1 MVLQK
6 ISEDPFCKSFYSNL
20 HNLLESNTKQRLL
33 IAVSGGMDSMAM
45 FFAIKSLKCYDF
57 VIGHVDHGIRN
68 ESVEDLKF
76 VESIAKRFEV
86 PFFYRTLKPKNIK
99 RGDSI
104 ESWCRENRY
113 HQLNKIAKNADA
125 NYILTAHHANDQAE
139 TVLLN
144 LSRHSGVSG
153 LCGIGMKNKNLI
165 RPFLFFPKRKIKNF
179 VKKYQIPY
187 VIDPT
192 NDDVNIPR
200 NFIRKRVL
208 SEWEEQNNDM
218 INAINQSAEHFSE
231 WKNSLDYF
239 IHEILLKKVSY
250 TDSDF
255 AIPIDLVQ
263 KTPTFSIVRLI
274 QFLTSDGMNFWS
286 KYDLNRMKIF
296 LKTPK
301 TGKKLILR
309 NKWDL
314 LIDRKIIFGKKI
326 YSKKLTKKIKLNF
339 NKYTYFIDK
348 KYKLSLVEN
357 YFLNDNSKNIEYVNW
372 CVLKN
377 MKLELRLWRN
387 GDVFQPLGMN
397 GHQKVS
403 DFLINLKVNRF
414 DKMRQTVMTA
424 NGRIFWVCGYRISE
438 WAKITENTNKA
449 IKLRYVE

>member
-1 MVLQK
+1 
-6 ISEDPFCKSFYSNL
+6 
-20 HNLLESNTKQRLL
+20 
-33 IAVSGGMDSMAM
+33 
-45 FFAIKSLKCYDF
+45 
-57 VIGHVDHGIRN
+57 
-68 ESVEDLKF
+68 
-76 VESIAKRFEV
+76 
-86 PFFYRTLKPKNIK
+86 
-99 RGDSI
+99 
-104 ESWCRENRY
+104 
-113 HQLNKIAKNADA
+113 
-125 NYILTAHHANDQAE
+125 
-139 TVLLN
+139 
-144 LSRHSGVSG
+144 
-153 LCGIGMKNKNLI
+153 
-165 RPFLFFPKRKIKNF
+165 
-179 VKKYQIPY
+179 
-187 VIDPT
+187 
-192 NDDVNIPR
+192 
-200 NFIRKRVL
+200 
-208 SEWEEQNNDM
+208 
-218 INAINQSAEHFSE
+218 
-231 WKNSLDYF
+231 
-239 IHEILLKKVSY
+239 
-250 TDSDF
+250 
-255 AIPIDLVQ
+255 
-263 KTPTFSIVRLI
+263 
-274 QFLTSDGMNFWS
+274 
-286 KYDLNRMKIF
+286 MKIF

-314 LIDRKIIFGKKI
+314 LMDRKIIFGKKI